1 MHAQEI
7 DISVTNSGDS
17 DETGITVNVTLGGT
31 ALRGTLQSLSA
42 GQSGTVKIPLTTKPS
57 PGTNTTVQV
66 VVNPVP
72 GEQLTDNNTST
83 YTVVFQ

>member
-1 MHAQEI
+1 
-7 DISVTNSGDS
+7 
-17 DETGITVNVTLGGT
+17 VNVTLGGSS
-31 ALRGTLQSLSA
+31 LRGALQSLTA
-42 GQSGTVKIPLTTKPS
+42 GQSGTVKIPLTSKPS
-57 PGTNTTVQV
+57 PGTNTTLQV

>member
-1 MHAQEI
+1 M
-7 DISVTNSGDS
+7 
-17 DETGITVNVTLGGT
+17 NVTLGRHG
-31 ALRGTLQSLSA
+31 AARDSSSRSA
-42 GQSGTVKIPLTTKPS
+42 PASPGTVKIPLTTKPS
-57 PGTNTTVQV
+57 PGTNTTLEV